1 MCIRDSI
8 RCYAV
13 AQVRSTATSG
23 WPVLGGL
30 IGSNTAC
37 LIEDSYFAG
46 SLQCTDGSVN
56 VRWSGGLCGIAR
68 ELSTVRRTW
77 NIVEYSIGSASLG
90 PNRRM
95 VGGVAGDVSSGSG
108 SECRPG
114 QLGASN
120 NYWSAS
126 GSGGPTYAVANSAN
140 DMNYD
145 SGVNTGCTQI
155 SSFSSL
161 PADFDPSVWE
171 MGTVTVPTLSGGS
184 KTVAAP
190 VLKVFQP

>member
-1 MCIRDSI
+1 
-8 RCYAV
+8 
-13 AQVRSTATSG
+13 
-23 WPVLGGL
+23 
-30 IGSNTAC
+30 
-37 LIEDSYFAG
+37 
-46 SLQCTDGSVN
+46 
-56 VRWSGGLCGIAR
+56 
-68 ELSTVRRTW
+68 
-77 NIVEYSIGSASLG
+77 
-90 PNRRM
+90 M

-155 SSFSSL
+155 FSFSSL

-190 VLKVFQP
+190 VLKVFQS